1 MTAVAGLVLLLTPA
15 ASQTRVADQRA
26 RLATA
31 RRDAAAATRR
41 AEMLVAAAA
50 RERDAAEKARADER
64 ALAARVDAAAA
75 DLAAAEARS
84 RLIDRLL
91 ADRRARLA
99 EQQAP
104 VARLL
109 AAMQAMARRPAVVA
123 LAQPGSVDDLVR
135 IRAVLGSALPAV
147 RTRSAAVRRDLDAT
161 RRLQSAS
168 IQATAALR
176 DGRARLESSRVAL
189 ATLEAD
195 HRRRSASFGRDAMSE
210 EDRALALGEQ
220 ARDLVDRLGEE
231 GQAATTAAAL
241 VDLPGPPPRPLAPGT
256 VPPRRP
262 RGIYRAPVKGRVVTG
277 FGEISDAGVRS
288 RGLAFAV
295 APGAPIVAPAGGRVR
310 YVAPFRGYGIIVV
323 IDHQD
328 GWTSLVTGLGR
339 PAVRPGDSV
348 ALGTPLGRATTGD
361 DPRVTVELRRR
372 RRPVDAAAL
381 IG

>member
-1 MTAVAGLVLLLTPA
+1 MTVVLAAMLTLTPA
-15 ASQTRVADQRA
+15 ASQTRLADQRA
-26 RLATA
+26 RLAAA
-31 RRDAAAATRR
+31 RRDAATATKR
-41 AEMLVAAAA
+41 AETLVAAAA

-84 RLIDRLL
+84 RLIERLL

-109 AAMQAMARRPAVVA
+109 AALQAMARRPAVVA
-123 LAQPGSVDDLVR
+123 IAQPGSVEDLVR

-176 DGRARLESSRVAL
+176 EGRATLEASRVAL
-189 ATLEAD
+189 AMLEAD
-195 HRRRSASFGRDAMSE
+195 HRRRSASLGRDAMSE

-241 VDLPGPPPRPLAPGT
+241 IDLPGPPPRPLAPGT
-256 VPPRRP
+256 VPPGRP
-262 RGIYRAPVKGRVVTG
+262 RGIYRAPVEGRVVTG

-295 APGAPIVAPAGGRVR
+295 APGALVVAPAGGRVR

-323 IDHQD
+323 IDHAD

-348 ALGTPLGRATTGD
+348 AMGASLGRATIGD

-372 RRPVDAAAL
+372 GRPVDAAAL